1 MLVTVPPGGGWR
13 PKTLA
18 RHLSGTVRMLLRC
31 AASGHTHAVPFAAE
45 GRRAPQPANIRPH
58 STSSLSGGSQPQM
71 PVPGES
77 AISRASAGGSF
88 CGRGSAEARVLGL
101 KRVDRSSL
109 REVPFPAVYEGRG
122 MSLASLGVLREGQGG
137 RGKHFPSPLSPQGT
151 AMRRF
156 RTHR

>member
-1 MLVTVPPGGGWR
+1 M
-13 PKTLA
+13 
-18 RHLSGTVRMLLRC
+18 GTR
-31 AASGHTHAVPFAAE
+31 GE
-45 GRRAPQPANIRPH
+45 GKALPLP
-58 STSSLSGGSQPQM
+58 

-122 MSLASLGVLREGQGG
+122 MSLALLGMLREGSGGEGG
-137 RGKHFPSPLSPQGT
+137 RGKPFPFPLSPQGT